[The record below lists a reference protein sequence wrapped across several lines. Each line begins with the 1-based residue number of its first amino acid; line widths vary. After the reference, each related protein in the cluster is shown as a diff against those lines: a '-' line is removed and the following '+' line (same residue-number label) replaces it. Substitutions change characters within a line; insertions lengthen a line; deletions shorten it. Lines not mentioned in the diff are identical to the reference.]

1 MRNLQELSKK
11 IAELVQLLSEMGG
24 LEIRAEVS
32 HEEGVPGISGPQV
45 LVRFTGRDTPILTAD
60 NGRVLDAIETVSLDM
75 LALPDAVR
83 ENIRFDAE
91 NFLADQTI
99 RLRKVAHMAISQV
112 ESSGTPHVFPPMSPR
127 DRKLLGDAL
136 LPSGLSYETLGQSSA
151 QWVILFPK
159 ETTAQR
165 ASPEAQQSRHN

>member
-11 IAELVQLLSEMGG
+11 IAALVQLLSEMGG

-32 HEEGVPGISGPQV
+32 HDEGVPGISGPQV
-45 LVRFTGRDTPILTAD
+45 LVRFTGRDTPILIAD

-75 LALPDAVR
+75 LNLPDAVR

-99 RLRKVAHMAISQV
+99 RLRRSH
-112 ESSGTPHVFPPMSPR
+112 TWR
-127 DRKLLGDAL
+127 
-136 LPSGLSYETLGQSSA
+136 SA
-151 QWVILFPK
+151 
-159 ETTAQR
+159 R
-165 ASPEAQQSRHN
+165 